1 MKNKVLNFINKN
13 KILQYGDSV
22 ILGVS
27 GGADSI
33 CMLYLLKDI
42 SSEMNL
48 TLYVVHINHHI
59 RGKQAQN
66 DADYVK
72 DVCRKLNV
80 DFKQI
85 DADVPLMVK
94 QTGMTE
100 EEAGRQA
107 RYKAFFERA
116 IEVKIKEKKQA
127 KNQTK
132 KPDESRKLSLK
143 ENQENSAKEDGI
155 KKNDPKERKNSY
167 NNIKIAVAHN
177 LNDNSETVLFNLFR
191 GTGIKGLT
199 GIPVRRDMIVRPLL
213 CCTRQEIEHYL
224 KSKNISY
231 CETPRKCELNYGK
244 LTRAKENTGEPPVLR
259 RQERLFS
266 IRSVHLLHRPCE
278 SDSSV
283 SKFLSA
289 KQIINEFAK
298 YCEE

>member
-59 RGKQAQN
+59 RGKQAQH

-107 RYKAFFERA
+107 RYKAFH
-116 IEVKIKEKKQA
+116 IYLI
-127 KNQTK
+127 
-132 KPDESRKLSLK
+132 
-143 ENQENSAKEDGI
+143 
-155 KKNDPKERKNSY
+155 
-167 NNIKIAVAHN
+167 
-177 LNDNSETVLFNLFR
+177 
-191 GTGIKGLT
+191 
-199 GIPVRRDMIVRPLL
+199 RRNRV
-213 CCTRQEIEHYL
+213 
-224 KSKNISY
+224 
-231 CETPRKCELNYGK
+231 
-244 LTRAKENTGEPPVLR
+244 
-259 RQERLFS
+259 
-266 IRSVHLLHRPCE
+266 
-278 SDSSV
+278 
-283 SKFLSA
+283 
-289 KQIINEFAK
+289 
-298 YCEE
+298 

>member
-100 EEAGRQA
+100 EEAA
-107 RYKAFFERA
+107 
-116 IEVKIKEKKQA
+116 
-127 KNQTK
+127 
-132 KPDESRKLSLK
+132 
-143 ENQENSAKEDGI
+143 
-155 KKNDPKERKNSY
+155 
-167 NNIKIAVAHN
+167 
-177 LNDNSETVLFNLFR
+177 
-191 GTGIKGLT
+191 
-199 GIPVRRDMIVRPLL
+199 VRRDI
-213 CCTRQEIEHYL
+213 
-224 KSKNISY
+224 
-231 CETPRKCELNYGK
+231 
-244 LTRAKENTGEPPVLR
+244 
-259 RQERLFS
+259 RLF
-266 IRSVHLLHRPCE
+266 L
-278 SDSSV
+278 
-283 SKFLSA
+283 
-289 KQIINEFAK
+289 NEP
-298 YCEE
+298 

>member
-127 KNQTK
+127 KNQCRR
-132 KPDESRKLSLK
+132 PVSECRRRRGIAICLSYLY
-143 ENQENSAKEDGI
+143 
-155 KKNDPKERKNSY
+155 R
-167 NNIKIAVAHN
+167 
-177 LNDNSETVLFNLFR
+177 LFNSCSFFNRHILPVCFFGLRFSAFPKTGRDKIVWSTRFR
-191 GTGIKGLT
+191 RARRTS
-199 GIPVRRDMIVRPLL
+199 VRRAAKSGAEKAKTSNFKQESVRIPTHFPL
-213 CCTRQEIEHYL
+213 CGTY
-224 KSKNISY
+224 K
-231 CETPRKCELNYGK
+231 
-244 LTRAKENTGEPPVLR
+244 
-259 RQERLFS
+259 RL
-266 IRSVHLLHRPCE
+266 IRSACFRFFGPDDFSRPE
-278 SDSSV
+278 TGRDKKDAEASKPASSPY
-283 SKFLSA
+283 KRTAETGLGG
-289 KQIINEFAK
+289 IEGG
-298 YCEE
+298 